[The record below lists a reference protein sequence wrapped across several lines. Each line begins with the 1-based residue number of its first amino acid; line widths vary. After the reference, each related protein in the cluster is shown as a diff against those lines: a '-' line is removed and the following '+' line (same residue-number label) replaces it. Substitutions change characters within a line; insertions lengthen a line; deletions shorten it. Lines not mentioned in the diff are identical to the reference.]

1 MLAVTAPGESAQT
14 VNTYDPSGRVVNQTD
29 PDGQVTTYSYNG
41 NYGSAGSTVV
51 TIYPEGPSSDP
62 DDPGLDVPVET
73 TAYDYSH
80 YVLTAERPVWAPL
93 WTRSST
99 SSPTRPRSSTR

>member
-1 MLAVTAPGESAQT
+1 MTTSYAYDFTNENPNLDYDMLAVTAPGESAQT

-51 TIYPEGPSSDP
+51 TIYQS
-62 DDPGLDVPVET
+62 
-73 TAYDYSH
+73 
-80 YVLTAERPVWAPL
+80 
-93 WTRSST
+93 
-99 SSPTRPRSSTR
+99 RPRPMTTRTTC